1 MHRRFAGAPTSELS
15 CPGGSVRAVVAR
27 SFRVRLLGLMRLSGA
42 EMVPLL
48 FPRCHSIHTRA
59 MRAPIDL
66 VWLSVERECARV
78 LGVVESLG
86 PGRHQRCRPEGFAR
100 QSVAAL
106 ELSPGEA
113 QRLGLRPG
121 AAIGIA

>member
-1 MHRRFAGAPTSELS
+1 MHRRFEGAPTSELS
-15 CPGGSVRAVVAR
+15 CPGGTVRAVVAR
-27 SFRVRLLGLMRLSGA
+27 GFRLRLVGLMRLSGA

-48 FPRCHSIHTRA
+48 FPRCRSIHTHA
-59 MRAPIDL
+59 MKAPIDL

-86 PGRHQRCRPEGFAR
+86 PGRHQRCRPNGVAR
-100 QSVAAL
+100 RSVAAL

-113 QRLGLRPG
+113 QRLGLRAG
-121 AAIGIA
+121 SAVGIA